1 MPPTSYFDY
10 RKEAEIFVALT
21 KDLAPGIRLD
31 FSPESIGEL
40 EDFIAKNFDPPG
52 SKHVGNSLVAGI
64 GCYLGEVIIRTV
76 GGRWNEQGRA
86 EINGIGEVQ
95 AVFPIQK
102 VLKRFKNGSVE
113 SLPHYYETIL
123 KYAKK

>member
-1 MPPTSYFDY
+1 MPTQLFDY
-10 RKEAEIFVALT
+10 QKEAETFASIM
-21 KDLAPGIRLD
+21 KEIAPSVMLD
-31 FSPESIGEL
+31 FSSESVGEL

-52 SKHVGNSLVAGI
+52 SKHASNSLVAGI

-113 SLPHYYETIL
+113 SLLHYYETIL